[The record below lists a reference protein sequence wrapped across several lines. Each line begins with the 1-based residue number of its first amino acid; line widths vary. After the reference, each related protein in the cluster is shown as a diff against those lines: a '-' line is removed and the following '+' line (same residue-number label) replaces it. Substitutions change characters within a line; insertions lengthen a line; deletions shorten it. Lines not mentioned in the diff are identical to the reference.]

1 MKTDQK
7 TRQRRQDELAFTH
20 AKMLRVMQSNAFKDG
35 ERAHK
40 MTTTIETDS
49 QTHSCETYRS
59 QSGEIGHNI
68 RSQSTKPT
76 GAVSTGE
83 ENKERG
89 A

>member
-20 AKMLRVMQSNAFKDG
+20 AKMLRVMHSNAFKDG

-40 MTTTIETDS
+40 MTTTIETDG
-49 QTHSCETYRS
+49 QIHSCETYRGPN
-59 QSGEIGHNI
+59 GEIGHNI
-68 RSQSTKPT
+68 RTTPVKPT
-76 GAVSTGE
+76 VQVSTGE

>member
-20 AKMLRVMQSNAFKDG
+20 TKMLRVMQSNAFKEG

-40 MTTTIETDS
+40 MTTTIETDG

-59 QSGEIGHNI
+59 PSGEIGHNI
-68 RSQSTKPT
+68 RSQPSKPT
-76 GAVSTGE
+76 GQVPNGE
-83 ENKERG
+83 EK
-89 A
+89 